1 MDRKRLLLSLLLL
14 WFMAI
19 TVVFFVAGNRSAAV
33 FAFLYAIVYGG
44 ICYRYR
50 EDIRAFLTRVPIA
63 KAVMFFGLAFVVS
76 AAEESFCFLTGNH
89 IALPVL
95 WEDILFCG
103 LVWSGWFGTWYFFLS
118 KRYHYD
124 EMEALLVAG
133 VSGLLYEGAGP
144 VMVNPVAI
152 LPILLIAPFLVL
164 VYSAIFLVPMQLIS
178 FTGTKESVW
187 KYPVS
192 IVLPFLV
199 SLPITLLL
207 FIVFSLTGV
216 PVK

>member
-14 WFMAI
+14 WFMAVVI
-19 TVVFFVAGNRSAAV
+19 VFFVAGDRSAAV

-50 EDIRAFLTRVPIA
+50 DSIRSFLTGIPMDRA
-63 KAVMFFGLAFVVS
+63 LAFFAVAFVVT
-76 AAEESFCFLTGNH
+76 AAEETFCFLTGNR

-95 WEDILFCG
+95 WADVLFCG

-118 KRYHYD
+118 KKYRFG
-124 EMEALLVAG
+124 EPEALLVAG
-133 VSGLLYEGAGP
+133 MSGLLYEGFGP
-144 VMVNPVAI
+144 VMANPVAA
-152 LPILLIAPFLVL
+152 LPILVISPFLIL

-192 IVLPFLV
+192 VVLPFLV
-199 SLPITLLL
+199 SLPITMAL
-207 FIVFSLTGV
+207 FVIFSVTGV
-216 PVK
+216 TAK